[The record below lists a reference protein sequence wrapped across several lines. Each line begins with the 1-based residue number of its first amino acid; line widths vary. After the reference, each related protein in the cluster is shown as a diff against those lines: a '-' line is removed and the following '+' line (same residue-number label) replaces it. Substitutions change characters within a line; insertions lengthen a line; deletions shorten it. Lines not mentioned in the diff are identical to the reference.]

1 MFKSLRDLL
10 AGDTS
15 TPLAT
20 IDLEQAA
27 AALMIEVARAD
38 ESIDHDELKAVANR
52 VALKYQLSEAQVDD
66 IVAAAQDSSEQATSL
81 YEFTQIINKQ
91 LSDDEKVALIYDMW
105 LIAWADNTADEHE
118 EYLIRK
124 VADLIYVPHTKY
136 VQARNKARPSGV

>member
-10 AGDTS
+10 AGGAN

-91 LSDDEKVALIYDMW
+91 LSDDGKVALIYDMW